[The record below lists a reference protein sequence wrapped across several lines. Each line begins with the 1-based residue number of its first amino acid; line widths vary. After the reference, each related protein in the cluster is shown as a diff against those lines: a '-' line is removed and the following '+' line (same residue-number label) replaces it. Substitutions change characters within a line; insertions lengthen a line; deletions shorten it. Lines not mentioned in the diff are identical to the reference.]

1 MPKSE
6 NVFCWPKIA
15 FPPENSF
22 ELIFGKSLINGAAD
36 RPIGVK
42 KIKLFLF
49 YIFYSTSQLQE
60 IFPGERTI
68 LIPLAH

>member
-1 MPKSE
+1 MSFVGPRLLS
-6 NVFCWPKIA
+6 
-15 FPPENSF
+15 PPENSF

-49 YIFYSTSQLQE
+49 YIFYS
-60 IFPGERTI
+60 
-68 LIPLAH
+68 A